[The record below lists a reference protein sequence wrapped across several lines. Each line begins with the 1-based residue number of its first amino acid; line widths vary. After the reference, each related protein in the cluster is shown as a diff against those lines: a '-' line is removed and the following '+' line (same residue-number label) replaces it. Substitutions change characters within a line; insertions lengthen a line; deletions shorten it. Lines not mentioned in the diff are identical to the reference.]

1 MSDFIHNGALSH
13 IVRPW
18 AVLDALPDHIAILN
32 MKGTIIAVN
41 TMWQRF
47 ADQNGFV
54 GTGYCIG
61 NNYLDVCDAA
71 EGDCS
76 EEAHIVAQ
84 GIRSMIAG
92 RRELFELEYPC
103 HSPDEQ
109 RWFLVRVTCIEE
121 EGAPLLVVSHQN
133 ITRRKLAERQ
143 LRLLE
148 SAVVNASDAVLIT
161 RADTIDLPG
170 PEIVYVNEEFTR
182 MTGYQPDEVIG
193 KTPRILQ
200 GPGTQPAARA
210 QMRSALQKAEPIR
223 VEVLNYRKD
232 GSEFWV
238 ELDIVPVH
246 DEYGQLTHFVSIQR
260 DTTERKR
267 SEEALRAS
275 EERLRS
281 IFENATI
288 GIFQTTPQGT
298 ILSANPALAHMLGYD
313 TPGELSEHI
322 TNIGEQ
328 VYVNPACRASLVRQI
343 QENHGAAHLEVQFYR
358 RDRTIITVN
367 LHIWVVSNNQSDTT
381 HLEGF
386 VEDITE
392 QKHAASMLHL
402 QAAALQAAAH
412 GIVIADRH
420 GTIEWVNPAFIRA
433 TGYSWQ
439 EIVGKNV
446 RFQKSGRQSQ
456 VFYEQMWQ
464 TILAGQVWQG
474 ELINRRK
481 DGTLRI
487 DEVTITPVRE
497 TEEGEIS
504 HFIGIEQDITE
515 RRQHERELEAIAS
528 VSAALRVAPDRSA
541 MLPIVL
547 DNLHD
552 IFSTDGIVLIM
563 CSPDGDTLQV
573 ELAQGSWAAAKGSQ
587 FSCRAMMNSLSPS
600 GPQPNLLDD
609 MLQLDPR
616 MLWPYLT
623 RKIVDAVPIALTAQ
637 EHTLGVIWIG
647 RSTGFS
653 DSECNVL
660 AAIGDIAANAIHRA
674 TLHEQVE
681 QRLNRLAAINKI
693 DRAIN
698 ASTDLNVT
706 LDVLLP
712 QATTQLGVDAAA
724 ILLLNEHSQMLH
736 YVAGYGFRTTSFQ
749 QVTLRLGEGHAGA
762 AAAERRLVSVPD
774 IKLLGEAFIRSRL
787 LASEHFLSYYAMPII
802 ARGQIKGVLELFHRT
817 PLQPDQEWLDFL
829 DTLAGQVAIAI
840 DNAELV
846 ANLQQSNDELTLAY
860 DATIEGWA
868 RALELRD
875 AETEGHSR
883 RVTDLTLQLAHQ
895 MGLSDDDLVHM
906 RRGAILH
913 DIGKMAI
920 PDRIL
925 LKPGPLTA
933 EEWRV
938 MRKHPTYAYEWLSPI
953 RYLCPA
959 LDIPHYHHER
969 WDGSGYPR
977 GLKGQQIPLAARIFA
992 VVDVWDA
999 LCSDRPYRAA
1009 WPHEEVR
1016 TYLQQHAGVH
1026 FDPQIVEVFLNLDT
1040 VRVW

>member
-1 MSDFIHNGALSH
+1 
-13 IVRPW
+13 
-18 AVLDALPDHIAILN
+18 VLDALPDHIAILN
-32 MKGTIIAVN
+32 TKGTIIAVN
-41 TMWQRF
+41 AMWQRF
-47 ADQNGFV
+47 ADQNGLT
-54 GTGYCIG
+54 GSGYCVG
-61 NNYLDVCDAA
+61 DNYLDVCDTA

-84 GIRSMIAG
+84 GIRRMIVG
-92 RRELFELEYPC
+92 QRDLFELEYPC

-121 EGAPLLVVSHQN
+121 EGAPLLVVAHQN
-133 ITRRKLAERQ
+133 ITRRKQAERR

-161 RADTIDLPG
+161 RADAVDFPG

-182 MTGYQPDEVIG
+182 MTGYMPDEVIG

-200 GPGTQPAARA
+200 GPGTRPTART
-210 QMRSALQKAEPIR
+210 QIRSALEKAEPVR
-223 VEVLNYRKD
+223 MEVLNYRKD

-238 ELDIVPVH
+238 ELNIVPVH
-246 DEYGQLTHFVSIQR
+246 DEHGQLTHFVSMQR

-275 EERLRS
+275 EERFRS

-313 TPGELSEHI
+313 TPRDLIEHI

-328 VYVNPACRASLVRQI
+328 VYVDPACRASMVQQI
-343 QENHGAAHLEVQFYR
+343 QENHGAARLEAQFYR
-358 RDRTIITVN
+358 RDRSIITIN
-367 LHIWVVSNNQSDTT
+367 LHIWAVRNAQSGIT

-386 VEDITE
+386 VEDITS

-412 GIVIADRH
+412 GIVITDRN
-420 GTIEWVNPAFIRA
+420 GIIEWVNPAFIRA

-439 EIVGKNV
+439 EIIGRNL
-446 RFQKSGRQSQ
+446 RFQKSGRQNRA
-456 VFYEQMWQ
+456 FYEQMWQ

-474 ELINRRK
+474 ELVNRRK
-481 DGTLRI
+481 DGSLRI

-497 TEEGEIS
+497 TDDSEVS

-528 VSAALRVAPDRSA
+528 VSAALRVAPTRSD

-547 DNLHD
+547 DNLHH
-552 IFSTDGIVLIM
+552 IFSTDGIMLII
-563 CSPDGDTLQV
+563 CSPDGDTLQAV
-573 ELAQGSWAAAKGSQ
+573 LAHGNWAAVKGSQ

-609 MLQLDPR
+609 ILQLDPR
-616 MLWPYLT
+616 LLWPYLT
-623 RKIVDAVPIALTAQ
+623 RQIVDAVPIALTAQ
-637 EHTLGVIWIG
+637 EHTLGVIWVG
-647 RSTGFS
+647 RSTAFS
-653 DSECNVL
+653 DSENNVL
-660 AAIGDIAANAIHRA
+660 TAIGDIAANAIHRA

-698 ASTDLNVT
+698 ASTDLDVI

-712 QATTQLGVDAAA
+712 QATTQLGMDAAA

-736 YVAGYGFRTTSFQ
+736 YAAGYGFHTTSFQ
-749 QVTLRLGEGHAGA
+749 QVALRLGEGHAGT

-774 IKLLGEAFIRSRL
+774 IQLLGESFIRSRL
-787 LASEHFLSYYAMPII
+787 LASEHFKSYYAVPII
-802 ARGQIKGVLELFHRT
+802 ARRQIKGVLELFHRT

-883 RVTDLTLQLAHQ
+883 RVTDLTLQLASQ
-895 MGLSDDDLVHM
+895 MGLSDDDLVHI

-933 EEWRV
+933 EEWEI
-938 MRKHPTYAYEWLSPI
+938 MRKHPTYAYTWLSPI
-953 RYLCPA
+953 RYLRPA

-969 WDGSGYPR
+969 WDGSGYPH
-977 GLKGQQIPLAARIFA
+977 GLKGKQIPLSARIFA
-992 VVDVWDA
+992 IVDVWDA

-1009 WPHEEVR
+1009 WPCDQVHI
-1016 TYLQQHAGVH
+1016 YLQQHAGIY
-1026 FDPQIVEVFLNLDT
+1026 FDPQIVEVFLNLDI